1 MGEIVD
7 ELIRV
12 GLMFGAVFQ
21 LICIAAVIWVPA
33 KDESRDVVDSSDD
46 DMSVEGNT
54 VSNYQRSL
62 TGQLGHGRRSRHEKK
77 KRR

>member
-12 GLMFGAVFQ
+12 GLIFGAVFQ
-21 LICIAAVIWVPA
+21 LICIAAVIWIPA
-33 KDESRDVVDSSDD
+33 KDESRDVVDNSSDD

-54 VSNYQRSL
+54 VSSYQRSL
-62 TGQLGHGRRSRHEKK
+62 TGQVGHGRRSR
-77 KRR
+77 R